1 EAAEI
6 ASARAVSLTTASSRP
21 CRLIRGAFRAGGVQH
36 DGPDA
41 RCGPGVSSVRRH
53 THGCGALW
61 TARVPGRPAPMPRDQ
76 GLRPRGWRR
85 DRPPGP
91 AAVAAGTVTRTR
103 PAVAGLPGRAP
114 DARPF
119 RPRAR
124 VRRRGPVGL
133 PAPDVPPQPPCAVV
147 VRAVAVRGR
156 SGGPRGG

>member
-1 EAAEI
+1 
-6 ASARAVSLTTASSRP
+6 
-21 CRLIRGAFRAGGVQH
+21 
-36 DGPDA
+36 
-41 RCGPGVSSVRRH
+41 
-53 THGCGALW
+53 
-61 TARVPGRPAPMPRDQ
+61 MPRGQ

-156 SGGPRGG
+156 AGGPRGGWAVAMALGTFSRPGREGGTGAGEGAARGGLGATRMI